1 MEKRKKNR
9 FNGLTEEEVKKNTL
23 QDYLEPE
30 LDLVFLGINPSLMA
44 AHKGRYYAGPGNHF
58 YKLLHAS
65 ELVPR
70 FVGFEEDCNLL
81 QYKIGLTNIVS
92 RATRSSAD
100 LTTEEI
106 RKGCDVVVEKMREF
120 KPRIAVFNGKCIYQV
135 FGEKFRKREFHF
147 GLQSEKIGD
156 AAVWVVPSSSARCS
170 NFPRMEDKL
179 HFYRAIK
186 RHLMFLKGEI
196 DGVDLK
202 EFIFNCESRP
212 RAFKSVFVVKEIL
225 GGSPRQH
232 EAEINGSPDPGAS
245 PEPQDSPLRDNSG
258 DDEVREN
265 KEKGNDEELKAKL
278 SDGESDFMSLIKR
291 RISEKHDNPV
301 VGEGKV
307 SRPVKKLK
315 YSNLKLR
322 KS

>member
-1 MEKRKKNR
+1 MEKRKQNR

-23 QDYLEPE
+23 QDYLEPD

-70 FVGFEEDCNLL
+70 FINFEEDCNLL
-81 QYKIGLTNIVS
+81 QHKIGLTNIVE

-100 LTTEEI
+100 LTTAEI
-106 RKGCDVVVEKMREF
+106 RKGCDVVVEKMKRF
-120 KPRIAVFNGKCIYQV
+120 KPKIAIFNGKCIYQV
-135 FGEKFRKREFHF
+135 FGEKFRKNDFHF
-147 GLQSEKIGD
+147 GLQPEKIGNT
-156 AAVWVVPSSSARCS
+156 AVWVVPSSSARCS

-179 HFYRAIK
+179 HFYRALK

-196 DGVDLK
+196 TDVNLN
-202 EFIFNCESRP
+202 EFIFKCESKP
-212 RAFKSVFVVKEIL
+212 KVSKNVFVIKEIL
-225 GGSPRQH
+225 GGSPKH
-232 EAEINGSPDPGAS
+232 E
-245 PEPQDSPLRDNSG
+245 
-258 DDEVREN
+258 DEVSTSETVGADQEGSSGEEHEVESIRN
-265 KEKGNDEELKAKL
+265 EKTDDLASQPKL
-278 SDGESDFMSLIKR
+278 CSGKSDFMNLIKR
-291 RISEKHDNPV
+291 RLSEKQENPV
-301 VGEGKV
+301 VDESNPPKA
-307 SRPVKKLK
+307 VKKLK